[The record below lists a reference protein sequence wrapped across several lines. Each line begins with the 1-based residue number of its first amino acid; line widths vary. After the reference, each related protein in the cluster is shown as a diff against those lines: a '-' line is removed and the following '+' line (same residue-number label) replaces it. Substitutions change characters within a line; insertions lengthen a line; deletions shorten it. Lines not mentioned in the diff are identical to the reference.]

1 MRVGKRSADDGTTR
15 PPEYYALPTNRQMQ
29 PLAYQITPAPT
40 SSRLQKTSVRAARFG
55 WKHPTTSPQ
64 NTNQHNPKPYKPICG
79 PRTRSPHR
87 EAHQPPRFRYRC
99 PAYGMLGIAPVRNRC
114 TRVTANL
121 APRGVHRDLFVGVGH
136 RADSADHH
144 RPQGQPRHHRGLG
157 RLACFSWCS
166 LGRLRHGPSGTD
178 PHRPRE
184 RLRVSARWSG
194 HHS

>member
-1 MRVGKRSADDGTTR
+1 MTARLGPPNTTR
-15 PPEYYALPTNRQMQ
+15 FPRTDRCSPSPTRSHLHRRVQGYKRRAFEPPVSGGNTPQPALRTLTNITRNPTSRFAGREHGPHTERPTN
-29 PLAYQITPAPT
+29 P
-40 SSRLQKTSVRAARFG
+40 SD
-55 WKHPTTSPQ
+55 
-64 NTNQHNPKPYKPICG
+64 
-79 PRTRSPHR
+79 
-87 EAHQPPRFRYRC
+87 FRYRC

-157 RLACFSWCS
+157 RSACFSWCS

-184 RLRVSARWSG
+184 RLRVSARRSG